1 MRLYAFETLWRADS
15 NEDDPMRIPESIDEV
30 DLRARIERAF
40 HFGVMQ
46 LEKMIAKWPAN
57 QPAPIHTRNGLWHRP
72 EFIWTDWC
80 PGFYAGMMWLAFEE
94 TGDAKWRRV
103 AEQYT
108 RALEPR
114 KFDRDVHD
122 LGFIFMSTVDRWYRL
137 LGDDDPIGRWLKDIL
152 VTAGTVQSFRWKET
166 GEDRYIYSFHGPQSL
181 FIDIMMNIRLLFR
194 AHQLGADEELFRKAV
209 THAKTTEKYL
219 VRKHGKRIMDRD
231 GMVIHEGIF
240 NPVRGEFRNLSTQQG
255 YSPFTC
261 WARGLAWAIYGFTD
275 TFLFTGD
282 RFFLETAERCAGY
295 YLENTPDGGVPFWD
309 YGAPNIPDEPLDS
322 SAAAIVAVAFWKL
335 KDVEGT
341 GRGAKAYR
349 NAALRI
355 LDTLTSDEFLGA
367 HDAAYEGILRHGVYH
382 RPMNWGVDES
392 VMWGDY
398 FFMEALHAVLERPGS
413 AGILPAS

>member
-1 MRLYAFETLWRADS
+1 MK
-15 NEDDPMRIPESIDEV
+15 IPERIDEA
-30 DLRARIERAF
+30 DLRSRIDRAF
-40 HFGVMQ
+40 HFGVAQ
-46 LEKMIAKWPAN
+46 LDRMLANWHAN
-57 QPAPIHTRNGLWHRP
+57 QPAPIHTRNGVWHRP

-80 PGFYAGMMWLAFEE
+80 PGFYAGLMWLAFER
-94 TGDAKWRRV
+94 TGEQKWREA

-137 LGDDDPIGRWLKDIL
+137 LGEGDPTRQWLRDIL
-152 VTAGTVQSFRWKET
+152 VTAGTVQSFRWKDT
-166 GEDRYIYSFHGPQSL
+166 GEDHYIYSFHGPQSL
-181 FIDIMMNIRLLFR
+181 FIDIMMNIRLLLR
-194 AHQLGADEELFRKAV
+194 AHQLGGAEELFRKAV

-219 VRKHGKRIMDRD
+219 VRKQGSRLMDSE
-231 GMVIHEGIF
+231 GLVIHEGIF
-240 NPVRGEFRNLSTQQG
+240 NPARGEFRNLSTQQG

-261 WARGLAWAIYGFTD
+261 WARGLAWAVYGFTD

-295 YLENTPDGGVPFWD
+295 YLENTPDDGVPFWD

-322 SAAAIVAVAFWKL
+322 SAAAIVAGAFWKL
-335 KDVEGT
+335 KDIEHT
-341 GRGAKAYR
+341 KRDSRTYR
-349 NAALRI
+349 DAALAI
-355 LDTLTSDEFLGA
+355 LTTLTSDEFLGT
-367 HDAAYEGILRHGVYH
+367 HNPAYEGILRHGVYH

-398 FFMEALHAVLERPGS
+398 FFMAAMHSVLSEQEGHGVQALA
-413 AGILPAS
+413 

>member
-1 MRLYAFETLWRADS
+1 MMRNL
-15 NEDDPMRIPESIDEV
+15 ESIDETA
-30 DLRARIERAF
+30 LRARIERAF
-40 HFGVMQ
+40 QFGVTQ
-46 LEKMIAKWPAN
+46 LDKMLAKWPAN
-57 QPAPIHTRNGLWHRP
+57 HPAPIHTRNGVWHRP

-80 PGFYAGMMWLAFEE
+80 PGFYAGMMWLAFEQ
-94 TGDAKWRRV
+94 TGDAKWRQA

-122 LGFIFMSTVDRWYRL
+122 LGFIFMSTVDRWHRL
-137 LGDDDPIGRWLKDIL
+137 LGDDDPARQWLKDIL
-152 VTAGTVQSFRWKET
+152 VTAGTVQSFRWKDT
-166 GEDRYIYSFHGPQSL
+166 GEDHYIYSFHGPQSL

-194 AHQLGADEELFRKAV
+194 AHQLGAGEEVFRKAV
-209 THAKTTEKYL
+209 THARTTEKYL
-219 VRKHGKRIMDRD
+219 VRKQGARIMDRE
-231 GMVIHEGIF
+231 GAVIHEAIF

-309 YGAPNIPDEPLDS
+309 YGAPNIPDEPVDS

-335 KDVEGT
+335 SKIEGT
-341 GRGAKAYR
+341 QRGAKTYR
-349 NAALRI
+349 RAALQI
-355 LDTLTSDEFLGA
+355 LDTLTSDDFLGA
-367 HDAAYEGILRHGVYH
+367 QDPGYEGILRHGVYH

-398 FFMEALHAVLERPGS
+398 FFMEALRSVLVG
-413 AGILPAS
+413 